1 MYNVLFFFNYLYNIK
16 LIVAINNLRLILMFL
31 RQLIYVIRNFITKIS
46 VILVSIIKLS
56 LKIEKEVY
64 LLNTF
69 YLFELSHF

>member
-31 RQLIYVIRNFITKIS
+31 RQLIYVIRNFTTKIS

-56 LKIEKEVY
+56 LKIEKEVN